1 MLAYFTCVQALIRF
15 LLKQIQ
21 RMFSE
26 RQSVL
31 LYCYSISAS
40 FGQQQTPIISFP
52 KSVCFSRAPVL
63 FVQFPGRSIPS
74 SCENQYARHPVLFV
88 CLRSIDPFHC
98 KIIVGSQDQR
108 ELTLIRRED
117 QSLSFVNTESIT
129 TKSNFEYHLLSKE
142 AAICFLLRYTFFRQ
156 KLRLISVMHLD
167 MAVSPEIFETTPL
180 CCHQLAFFFSL
191 RRFSFFLTCFT
202 DHFH

>member
-1 MLAYFTCVQALIRF
+1 MSKPSLGFCSNKYRECSAKGSPYFCIVIPFPLLSDSDKLPLLVSPSQCASLAP
-15 LLKQIQ
+15 
-21 RMFSE
+21 
-26 RQSVL
+26 
-31 LYCYSISAS
+31 LYYSYNS
-40 FGQQQTPIISFP
+40 
-52 KSVCFSRAPVL
+52 PVD
-63 FVQFPGRSIPS
+63 RSPS

-142 AAICFLLRYTFFRQ
+142 AAICFLLRNTFFRQ